1 MKNLLSIIFIF
12 VFSLS
17 AFGQTA
23 VVITDNANLRGTP
36 TEKGKVVEKLKRET
50 PLEVLKQRDV
60 WFLVQTIDYVGWISG
75 DAVKL
80 TSPLT
85 IDTIDEIAIPKK
97 TQNSAPPTIA
107 QQPEPQ
113 PSKAQ
118 TTDSRTYIRGSRGG
132 CYYINSNGKKTYVD
146 KSLCN

>member
-1 MKNLLSIIFIF
+1 MKILSILFIF
-12 VFSLS
+12 VFGLS
-17 AFGQTA
+17 VFGQTA
-23 VVITDNANLRGTP
+23 VVTTDNANLRGTP

-97 TQNSAPPTIA
+97 TQNSAPAAIA
-107 QQPEPQ
+107 PQ
-113 PSKAQ
+113 PAPQ
-118 TTDSRTYIRGSRGG
+118 PPAARTTDSRTYIRGSRGG

-146 KSLCN
+146 RSLC